1 MKKLKMGTPA
11 MGLAI
16 GAALVAFA
24 VLIMVI
30 GFWKALVL
38 LLLFAIG
45 YFIGT
50 VENKQDFIR
59 DTANKIIPAKEAK
72 VIDIKSE
79 IAREQ
84 EEKPVQEEKPMQEDK
99 PAQEEQPWTWQ
110 EEQPAE
116 VPSAEN
122 NEEDG
127 E

>member
-84 EEKPVQEEKPMQEDK
+84 EEKPVQEETPVQEEQ